1 MQEELK
7 KLNLLKPEP
16 MNDPKTTFQIGCEK
30 AFDEEH
36 WQKINY
42 STGCYENN
50 FAVGKVNY
58 RNLDLEKQRA
68 YTLRNKS
75 LLGLE
80 KLLVDFETHFTE
92 NGGKVFWARN
102 ADDALTMIFDL
113 IRKEKANAVLRS
125 NSTVLDEIELNGF
138 LERKNINVVE
148 TQVARFILHQGKQ
161 KPYHP
166 VSPSI
171 HLSKEENNTILTG
184 AFKLKAD
191 STTKQ
196 IVNFVRHEVSIESKK
211 VPICITGAN
220 FLLSDSGGVVLTE
233 NEGNIL
239 KSTSQARIHIVV
251 AGIAKVIPTIA
262 DLSVLLPLLSLHS
275 SGQSMAACNTITF
288 GPASA
293 GNGPEQMY
301 VILLD
306 NNRSELLSHE
316 KQRKVMSCIHCGACV
331 SVCPIYKNIGGY
343 SYGTKHIGPLGVVMT
358 PLMTGMEEYNHLNA
372 ACSLCGKCTDICPVK
387 IPLDDLII
395 ENRHLALTEKT
406 GNPKYDALLKAMIWH
421 CKSRKKMDSPLFFK
435 KLEMKRLLGLLWGD
449 KRPLPEFAS
458 KSFSQQWKERN
469 L

>member
-1 MQEELK
+1 M
-7 KLNLLKPEP
+7 NEP
-16 MNDPKTTFQIGCEK
+16 NIEFKQGCEK

-42 STGCYENN
+42 STGCFENS
-50 FAVGKVNY
+50 FAKGKANY

-75 LLGLE
+75 MLGLE
-80 KLLVDFETHFTE
+80 KLLVDFETHFSE
-92 NGGKVFWARN
+92 NGGKVLWARN

-113 IRKEKANAVLRS
+113 ICKEKANAIMRS
-125 NSTVLDEIELNGF
+125 NSMVLDEIGLNGF
-138 LERKNINVVE
+138 LERKNVRVVE
-148 TQVARFILHQGKQ
+148 TEVGRFILHEGQQ

-166 VSPSI
+166 LAPSI
-171 HLSKEENNTILTG
+171 HLSKEENNAILTG
-184 AFKLKAD
+184 QFKLKPD
-191 STTKQ
+191 SSAKQ
-196 IVNFVRHEVSIESKK
+196 MINFVRHEVTIESKE

-220 FLLSDSGGVVLTE
+220 FLLSDVGGVVLTE

-239 KSTSQARIHIVV
+239 KSTSIAKVHIVV
-251 AGIAKVIPTIA
+251 AGIAKMVPSID
-262 DLSVLLPLLSLHS
+262 DLSVLLPLLSLHA

-288 GPASA
+288 GPAKT
-293 GNGPEQMY
+293 GNGPEQVY

-331 SVCPIYKNIGGY
+331 SVCPVYKNIGGY
-343 SYGTKHIGPLGVVMT
+343 SYATKHIGPIGTVMT
-358 PLMTGMEEYNHLNA
+358 PLMEGLEDYNYLNS
-372 ACSLCGKCTDICPVK
+372 ACSLCRKCVEICPVK

-395 ENRHLALTEKT
+395 ENRHLAIMKKT
-406 GNPKYDALLKAMIWH
+406 NNSKYDALLRAMIWH

-435 KLEMKRLLGLLWGD
+435 KLELKRLFGLLWGNN
-449 KRPLPEFAS
+449 RPLPEFAS

>member
-1 MQEELK
+1 M
-7 KLNLLKPEP
+7 NEP
-16 MNDPKTTFQIGCEK
+16 NIEFKQGCEK

-42 STGCYENN
+42 STGCFESS
-50 FAVGKVNY
+50 FAKGKVNY

-75 LLGLE
+75 MLGLE
-80 KLLVDFETHFTE
+80 KLLVDFETHFSE
-92 NGGKVFWARN
+92 NGGKVLWARN

-113 IRKEKANAVLRS
+113 ICKEKANAIMRS
-125 NSTVLDEIELNGF
+125 NSMVLDEIGLNGF
-138 LERKNINVVE
+138 LERKNVRVVE
-148 TQVARFILHQGKQ
+148 TEVGRFILHEGQQ

-166 VSPSI
+166 LAPSI
-171 HLSKEENNTILTG
+171 HLSKEENNAILTG
-184 AFKLKAD
+184 QFKLKPD
-191 STTKQ
+191 SSAKQ
-196 IVNFVRHEVSIESKK
+196 MINFVRHEVTIESKE

-220 FLLSDSGGVVLTE
+220 FLLSDVGGVVLTE

-239 KSTSQARIHIVV
+239 KSTSIAKVHIVV
-251 AGIAKVIPTIA
+251 AGIAKMVPSID
-262 DLSVLLPLLSLHS
+262 DLSVLLPLLSLHA
-275 SGQSMAACNTITF
+275 SGQSMTACNTITF
-288 GPASA
+288 GPTKT
-293 GNGPEQMY
+293 GNGPEQVY

-331 SVCPIYKNIGGY
+331 SVCPVYKNIGGY
-343 SYGTKHIGPLGVVMT
+343 SYATKHIGPIGSVMT
-358 PLMTGMEEYNHLNA
+358 PLMEGLEDYNYLNS
-372 ACSLCGKCTDICPVK
+372 ACSLCRKCVEICPVK

-395 ENRHLALTEKT
+395 ENRHLAIMKKT
-406 GNPKYDALLKAMIWH
+406 NNSKYDALLRAMIWH

-435 KLEMKRLLGLLWGD
+435 KLELKRLFGLLWGNN
-449 KRPLPEFAS
+449 RPLPEFAS

>member
-1 MQEELK
+1 M
-7 KLNLLKPEP
+7 NEP
-16 MNDPKTTFQIGCEK
+16 NIEFKQGCEK

-42 STGCYENN
+42 STGCFESS
-50 FAVGKVNY
+50 FAKGKVNY

-75 LLGLE
+75 MLGLE
-80 KLLVDFETHFTE
+80 KLLVDFETHFSE
-92 NGGKVFWARN
+92 NGGKVLWARN

-113 IRKEKANAVLRS
+113 ICKEKANAIMRS
-125 NSTVLDEIELNGF
+125 NSMVLDEIGLNGF
-138 LERKNINVVE
+138 LERKNVRVVE
-148 TQVARFILHQGKQ
+148 TEVGRFILHEGQQ

-166 VSPSI
+166 LAPSI
-171 HLSKEENNTILTG
+171 HLSKEENNAILTG
-184 AFKLKAD
+184 QFKLKPD
-191 STTKQ
+191 SSAKQ
-196 IVNFVRHEVSIESKK
+196 MINFVRHEVTIESKE

-220 FLLSDSGGVVLTE
+220 FLLSDVGGVVLTE

-239 KSTSQARIHIVV
+239 KSTSIAKVHIVV
-251 AGIAKVIPTIA
+251 AGIAKMVPSID
-262 DLSVLLPLLSLHS
+262 DLSVLLPLLSLHA
-275 SGQSMAACNTITF
+275 SGQSMTACNTITF
-288 GPASA
+288 GPAKT
-293 GNGPEQMY
+293 GNGPEQVY

-331 SVCPIYKNIGGY
+331 SVCPVYKNIGGY
-343 SYGTKHIGPLGVVMT
+343 SYATKHIGPIGTVMT
-358 PLMTGMEEYNHLNA
+358 PLMEGLEDYNYLNS
-372 ACSLCGKCTDICPVK
+372 ACSLCRKCVEICPVK

-395 ENRHLALTEKT
+395 ENRHLAIMKKT
-406 GNPKYDALLKAMIWH
+406 NNSKYDALLRAMIWH

-435 KLEMKRLLGLLWGD
+435 KLELKSLFGLLWGNN
-449 KRPLPEFAS
+449 RPLPEFAS

>member
-1 MQEELK
+1 M
-7 KLNLLKPEP
+7 NEP
-16 MNDPKTTFQIGCEK
+16 NIEFKQGCEK

-42 STGCYENN
+42 STGCFESS
-50 FAVGKVNY
+50 FAKGKVNY

-75 LLGLE
+75 MLGLE
-80 KLLVDFETHFTE
+80 KLLVDFETHFSE
-92 NGGKVFWARN
+92 NGGKVLWARN

-113 IRKEKANAVLRS
+113 ICKEKANAIMRS
-125 NSTVLDEIELNGF
+125 NSMVLDEIGLNGF
-138 LERKNINVVE
+138 LERKNIRVVE
-148 TQVARFILHQGKQ
+148 TEVGRFILHEGQQ

-166 VSPSI
+166 LAPSI
-171 HLSKEENNTILTG
+171 HLSKEENNAILTG
-184 AFKLKAD
+184 QFKLKPD
-191 STTKQ
+191 SSAKQ
-196 IVNFVRHEVSIESKK
+196 MINFVRHEVAIESKE

-220 FLLSDSGGVVLTE
+220 FLLSDVGGVVLTE

-239 KSTSQARIHIVV
+239 KSTSIAKVHIVV
-251 AGIAKVIPTIA
+251 AGIAKMVPSID
-262 DLSVLLPLLSLHS
+262 DLSVLLPLLSLHA
-275 SGQSMAACNTITF
+275 SGQSMTACNTITF
-288 GPASA
+288 GPAKT
-293 GNGPEQMY
+293 GNGPEQVY

-331 SVCPIYKNIGGY
+331 SVCPVYKNIGGY
-343 SYGTKHIGPLGVVMT
+343 SYATKHIGPIGTVMT
-358 PLMTGMEEYNHLNA
+358 PLMEGLEDYNYLNS
-372 ACSLCGKCTDICPVK
+372 ACSLCRKCVEICPVK

-395 ENRHLALTEKT
+395 ENRHLAITKKT
-406 GNPKYDALLKAMIWH
+406 NNSKYDALLRAMIWH

-435 KLEMKRLLGLLWGD
+435 KLELKRLFGLLWGNN
-449 KRPLPEFAS
+449 RPLPEFAS

>member
-1 MQEELK
+1 
-7 KLNLLKPEP
+7 
-16 MNDPKTTFQIGCEK
+16 MNEPKTIFNQGCEV

-42 STGCYENN
+42 STGCYEQN
-50 FAVGKVNY
+50 FTKGKENY

-75 LLGLE
+75 MLNLE

-92 NGGKVFWARN
+92 NGGKVLWARN

-113 IRKEKANAVLRS
+113 IRKEKANAITRS
-125 NSTVLDEIELNGF
+125 NSTILDEIELNVF
-138 LERKNINVVE
+138 LERKNIKVVE
-148 TQVARFILHQGKQ
+148 TEIGRFVLHTAKQ
-161 KPYHP
+161 KSYHP
-166 VSPSI
+166 LSPSI
-171 HLSKEENNTILTG
+171 HLSKEENNALLTEH
-184 AFKLKAD
+184 FKLKSD
-191 STTKQ
+191 SSVKQ
-196 IVNFVRHEVSIESKK
+196 IVNFVRHEVAVESKD
-211 VPICITGAN
+211 VPICVTGAN
-220 FLLSDSGGVVLTE
+220 FLLSESGGVVLTE

-239 KSTSQARIHIVV
+239 KSSSTAKIHIVV
-251 AGIAKVIPTIA
+251 AGIAKMIPSID
-262 DLSVLLPLLSLHS
+262 DLSVLLPLVSLHA

-288 GPASA
+288 GPAKT

-343 SYGTKHIGPLGVVMT
+343 SYGTKHIGPVGTVMT
-358 PLMTGMEEYNHLNA
+358 PLMEGLEEYNHLNS
-372 ACSLCGKCTDICPVK
+372 ACSLCGKCVEICPVK

-395 ENRHLALTEKT
+395 ENRHLAIDEKT
-406 GNPKYDALLKAMIWH
+406 GNSKYDTLMKAMIWH
-421 CKSRKKMDSPLFFK
+421 CKSRKKMDSPLFLK
-435 KLEMKRLLGLLWGD
+435 KLEMKRFLGPLFGD
-449 KRPLPEFAS
+449 RPMPEFAS
-458 KSFSQQWKERN
+458 KSFSQQWRERF